1 MRERHASV
9 RRVLLGMLVANLL
22 VVGAKIAVGLATGSL
37 AVLGD
42 AVHSSVDALNNVVA
56 LFVMRVA
63 AAAPDA
69 DHPYGHGKFE
79 TLGALVIVGF
89 LSVSCFELVKG
100 ALGTLAAGG
109 RTLDL
114 SSADFGL
121 LGATLV
127 INVAVA
133 WYEASR
139 GRALASDILLAD
151 AAHTRADVF
160 ITIGVLVG
168 LAAAQAGY
176 PLVDPLVALGVAGFI
191 VRIAWQLV
199 RRSVPVLVD
208 ERAMPAAEIRAAAE
222 QVAGV
227 RRAYSIRSRGTNVVR
242 FAELTIAVDGSAD
255 VRTAHAIADDVE
267 QRLTSA
273 LGLTEVVVHVEPT

>member
-9 RRVLLGMLVANLL
+9 RRVLLGILVANLA

-56 LFVMRVA
+56 LLVMRVA
-63 AAAPDA
+63 SAGPDA

-79 TLGALVIVGF
+79 TLGALLIVGF

-100 ALGTLAAGG
+100 AVASLAAGG

-114 SSADFGL
+114 STTDFGL
-121 LGATLV
+121 LGATLL
-127 INVAVA
+127 INVGVA
-133 WYEASR
+133 SFEASK
-139 GRALASDILLAD
+139 GRRLKSEILLAD

-160 ITIGVLVG
+160 ITIGVLIG
-168 LAAAQAGY
+168 LAASNAGY
-176 PLVDPLVALGVAGFI
+176 PLVDPLVALGVAAFI
-191 VRIAWQLV
+191 VRIAWQVV
-199 RRSVPVLVD
+199 RRSIPVLVD
-208 ERAMPAAEIRAAAE
+208 ERAMPAVEIRQAAE
-222 QVAGV
+222 LVPGV
-227 RRAYSIRSRGTNVVR
+227 RRAYHIRSRGGNTVR

-267 QRLTSA
+267 RRLVTA